1 MAKELPVYEI
11 VLKGDEIA
19 YDKISLVDRPAIMTD
34 WFAFKEQRNL
44 FHFEADN
51 EKQILAGPF
60 MIPDMP
66 IYRRIEET
74 GEEFF
79 VKFSKDVVRQ
89 LHYNFNKSNNNKG
102 INIMHGDK
110 MAEAYV
116 TENWIIED
124 EKFDKSRKYGFKL
137 PIGTSFG
144 LIKIE
149 DKELWDNEIKPGRLR
164 GFSIEAFNIAI
175 ADKPVGTIKMQKF
188 MDYTLKDG
196 TKIRVPEDIA
206 QGSTIMVIADDG
218 NEMTAPDGEHM
229 LEDGRVIIVKDG
241 IISEVKEVSGEMAED
256 AVDPAADPAK
266 PPTPSAAPAMSPEV
280 EKYVTEQM
288 AGIKTELT
296 QAIAGLMEKI
306 SALEAGKTE
315 IEKVKEE
322 NEKMAAQMKKFS
334 EIPGV
339 KSMFEKHD
347 RDNKPESKINKKEEP
362 IDMLKRIQELTNN
375 VKKQ

>member
-11 VLKGDEIA
+11 IAQDDETFA
-19 YDKISLVDRPAIMTD
+19 YDKISIVDKPAIMQD
-34 WFAFKEQRNL
+34 FYAFNSQSLPYK
-44 FHFEADN
+44 FEVDH

-60 MIPDMP
+60 MIPDLP
-66 IYRRIEET
+66 IYRVDET
-74 GEEFF
+74 GKEFF
-79 VKFSKDVVRQ
+79 VKFSKDTVAK
-89 LHYNFNKSNNNKG
+89 LHYNFNRSNNNHA

-110 MAEAYV
+110 MAEAFV
-116 TENWIIED
+116 IENWIIED

-137 PIGTSFG
+137 PVGTSFG
-144 LIKIE
+144 LVKIE
-149 DKELWDNEIKPGRLR
+149 SKEFWDKEIKTGNLR
-164 GFSIEAFNIAI
+164 GFSIEAMLSVG
-175 ADKPVGTIKMQKF
+175 DKPVGTIKMQKF

-266 PPTPSAAPAMSPEV
+266 PATPSAAPAMSPEV

-306 SALEAGKTE
+306 SALEAGKAE
-315 IEKVKEE
+315 IEKVKED